1 MNKTITTPLRPRMPH
16 REFSAAKSAP
26 SVPNNEGTKIE
37 ISTTIQR
44 TPEELFSFWRN
55 FENLPRVMKNI
66 QSVECVDSKHSLWKV
81 PVREGKTVEWDAE
94 IINERPNEMLAWR
107 TLEGSD
113 VQHAGSIWSTP
124 CDDGSGTDIKLA
136 VEYTAGRVADFMAKI
151 FHRSPY
157 PQLREDLRNFKL
169 IMETREPATLGP
181 F

>member
-1 MNKTITTPLRPRMPH
+1 MP
-16 REFSAAKSAP
+16 A
-26 SVPNNEGTKIE
+26 NEGTKIE

-44 TPEELFSFWRN
+44 SPEELFTFWRN

-66 QSVECVDSKHSLWKV
+66 QSVECVDSKHSHWKV

-113 VQHAGSIWSTP
+113 VQHAGSVWFTASE
-124 CDDGSGTDIKLA
+124 DGSGTDVKLA
-136 VEYTAGRVADFMAKI
+136 VEYTAGKFADFLAKI

-157 PQLREDLRNFKL
+157 QQMREDLRHFKD
-169 IMETREPATLGP
+169 IMETGRIPTT
-181 F
+181 